1 MSHFF
6 ISKVVVFNFYKR
18 NSYRGASSDSAHIKH
33 LRIENA
39 QPGNEMGYPKDW
51 GLSGSYTEL
60 LLTIKSDGPASGDKN
75 YC

>member
-1 MSHFF
+1 
-6 ISKVVVFNFYKR
+6 VFNFYKR
-18 NSYRGASSDSAHIKH
+18 NSYRGESSDSAYIKH

-51 GLSGSYTEL
+51 GLYGSYTEL